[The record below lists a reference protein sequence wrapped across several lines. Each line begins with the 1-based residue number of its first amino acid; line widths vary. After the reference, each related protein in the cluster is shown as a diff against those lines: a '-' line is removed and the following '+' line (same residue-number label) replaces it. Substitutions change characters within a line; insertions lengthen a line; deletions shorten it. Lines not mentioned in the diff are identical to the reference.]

1 MVNFKEKQKE
11 RKTPVGKMITRI
23 KARYVIGFSN
33 GDHEIIE
40 DGEVVYEDDTILYV
54 GKHYEGAA
62 DTTIDEGN
70 AVVMPGFIDLN
81 ALGDIDHDILHNEAY
96 RDVEDSL
103 SPSEEYFQKGTHEFM
118 TAEEEAFKSL
128 YAYTHLILNGVTT
141 AMPITS
147 TYYKRWADTYE
158 EEEAGV
164 HHAGRLGLRLYTSPS
179 YQSGFHVV
187 KDNGEMDVCYMEKE
201 GEEGLLRAVKFI
213 RQYDGAYDGLIRGA
227 LLPERIEAQTKENL
241 IETKRYADELGCPI
255 KLHAAQGQFEYR
267 FIKKQTGMSPIE
279 YLNSIGFLGE
289 NVGIPHCY
297 ILKGTKWTPDEG
309 DDLSILAQSGMT
321 VIYCPIILGRSGH
334 YPESFA
340 GYRRAGV
347 NIAMGT
353 DTYPPDF
360 FQNIRVGS
368 MYGHLTENC
377 AEGSA
382 YADMYRA
389 ATLGGAE
396 FLKRKDLG
404 RLEKGAKADIIA
416 VDLSGYHMGAVDDPI
431 RTIFTCGSGRDVK
444 LSVINGRTVM
454 KDRQIEGVDLEEIQA
469 KGQKYYDKMK
479 AGYMERDYRHLPEH
493 MIFRPSFPKR

>member
-1 MVNFKEKQKE
+1 
-11 RKTPVGKMITRI
+11 MITRM
-23 KARYVIGFSN
+23 KGRYVIGFS
-33 GDHEIIE
+33 GEDHEIIT
-40 DGEVVYEDDTILYV
+40 DGEVVYEDDTIIYV
-54 GKHYEGAA
+54 GTHYEGRVDRTEDA
-62 DTTIDEGN
+62 GN

-103 SPSEEYFQKGTHEFM
+103 SPSEDYFNKGTHELM
-118 TAEEEAFKSL
+118 TEEEEAFKSL
-128 YAYTHLILNGVTT
+128 YAYTQLILNGVTT

-147 TYYKRWADTYE
+147 AYYKRWADTYE

-164 HHAGRLGLRLYTSPS
+164 HHAGKLGLRLYTSPS
-179 YQSGFHVV
+179 YQCGFHVV
-187 KDNGEMDVCYMEKE
+187 RPDGTMDVRYME
-201 GEEGLLRAVKFI
+201 EEGIKGLERAVRFI
-213 RQYDGAYDGLIRGA
+213 KKYDGAYDGLIRGA
-227 LLPERIEAQTKENL
+227 LLPERIEAQTEENL
-241 IETKRYADELGCPI
+241 IRTKRYADELGCPV

-267 FIKKQTGMSPIE
+267 FIREKTGLSPIE
-279 YLNSIGFLGE
+279 YLDSIGFLGD

-297 ILKGTKWTPDEG
+297 ILKGTKWAM
-309 DDLSILAQSGMT
+309 DDGNDLELLAKSGMT
-321 VIYCPIILGRSGH
+321 VIYCPVILGRSGH
-334 YPESFA
+334 YPQSVA

-347 NIAMGT
+347 NVAMGT

-368 MYGHLTENC
+368 MYGHLAEDC
-377 AEGSA
+377 AEGST

-389 ATLGGAE
+389 ATLGGAS
-396 FLKRKDLG
+396 FLKRSDLG

-416 VDLSGYHMGAVDDPI
+416 VDLDGFHMGAVDDPI

-454 KDRQIEGVDLEEIQA
+454 KDRQIEGVDLQEIQE

-479 AGYMERDYRHLPEH
+479 MGYMERDYRHLPEDV
-493 MIFRPSFPKR
+493 IFRPSFPRRK